1 MLEAGFDRF
10 DFAASPRV
18 SHRSLGGPFGGSDT
32 LERDAVLPDRHNA
45 HYRVRSNFA
54 VLYAAAALA
63 IDYEILPWKKTPTF
77 RAIEKCM
84 RLALAT
90 LATGT
95 KEPAAT
101 APAVDA
107 HHLGRA
113 LKGRLAKAELVVVK
127 PKQKVT
133 EEQARARRKAD
144 GFKIN
149 GEIYVEPD
157 RFKRWFPSQP
167 ERTSL
172 KEQKVILA
180 GREDTA
186 TIEKKIGGIEGKP
199 RYYAIDVRALRH
211 WHQNNHF

>member
-1 MLEAGFDRF
+1 M
-10 DFAASPRV
+10 
-18 SHRSLGGPFGGSDT
+18 
-32 LERDAVLPDRHNA
+32 
-45 HYRVRSNFA
+45 
-54 VLYAAAALA
+54 LYAAAALA

-107 HHLGRA
+107 HHVGRA

-157 RFKRWFPSQP
+157 RFKRWFPSQA

-199 RYYAIDVRALRH
+199 RYYAIDVRALRRLASK
-211 WHQNNHF
+211 

>member
-1 MLEAGFDRF
+1 
-10 DFAASPRV
+10 
-18 SHRSLGGPFGGSDT
+18 
-32 LERDAVLPDRHNA
+32 
-45 HYRVRSNFA
+45 
-54 VLYAAAALA
+54 
-63 IDYEILPWKKTPTF
+63 
-77 RAIEKCM
+77 
-84 RLALAT
+84 
-90 LATGT
+90 
-95 KEPAAT
+95 
-101 APAVDA
+101 
-107 HHLGRA
+107 
-113 LKGRLAKAELVVVK
+113 LVVVK

-199 RYYAIDVRALRH
+199 RYYAIDVRALRRLASE
-211 WHQNNHF
+211 

>member
-18 SHRSLGGPFGGSDT
+18 SHRSLSGPFGGGDT

-107 HHLGRA
+107 HHVGRA

-157 RFKRWFPSQP
+157 RFKRWFPSQA

-180 GREDTA
+180 GGGHGDHREEDR
-186 TIEKKIGGIEGKP
+186 
-199 RYYAIDVRALRH
+199 RYRG
-211 WHQNNHF
+211 